1 MPKGC
6 EPVWEA
12 TELAVFG
19 SQLSCVGGGA
29 ERRAPLLTKGM
40 ASAGSPSG
48 PDAADELRVLVARIR
63 ELAPLLSPEALS
75 GARHDL
81 AELGQPED
89 SPAQPLCMGTEQAGR
104 SNSVDSLEGGKKEA
118 ADRGLQKAEWS
129 QPQRQLV
136 AIATVLIAPTL
147 LALFLGASTLAF
159 MSLEGYSR
167 RDAFYFCCTLL
178 TTVGYGDL
186 APVTNAGKAMTMA
199 YILVG
204 LTLVTTIIG
213 TIVSEG
219 ANLAA
224 TAGPPKLPTVRREL
238 TSLVLAVLLV
248 LLVNCIGASW
258 VIYVDGVSVLDGFY
272 WAVITSTSVGFGDIE
287 TSDATRSFNACYMLL
302 AVASVAYGLGK
313 LVEVMCNIGKVR
325 RIETFCARGVT
336 NELITEIDQ
345 SGDGAVSQLEF
356 ASYML
361 VSSGKLNQGD
371 LDEVVALFNQ
381 YDLDGTGT
389 IDQADVDLANRR
401 SVDKSQ

>member
-1 MPKGC
+1 MFARQVSIGANAGQP
-6 EPVWEA
+6 A
-12 TELAVFG
+12 TEKTP
-19 SQLSCVGGGA
+19 LS
-29 ERRAPLLTKGM
+29 EQTHKEIRKSIQRDISYETK
-40 ASAGSPSG
+40 SIFKFQPSVAGS
-48 PDAADELRVLVARIR
+48 VVVVIVF
-63 ELAPLLSPEALS
+63 LA
-75 GARHDL
+75 
-81 AELGQPED
+81 
-89 SPAQPLCMGTEQAGR
+89 
-104 SNSVDSLEGGKKEA
+104 
-118 ADRGLQKAEWS
+118 
-129 QPQRQLV
+129 
-136 AIATVLIAPTL
+136 
-147 LALFLGASTLAF
+147 ASTFAF
-159 MSLEGYSR
+159 MSLEGFSR

-186 APVTNAGKAMTMA
+186 APETNAGKALTMV
-199 YILVG
+199 YILLG
-204 LTLVTTIIG
+204 LTLVTTCIG
-213 TIVSEG
+213 TIVSNG
-219 ANLAA
+219 ANMA

-238 TSLVLAVLLV
+238 KSLVLAMLLV

-258 VIYVDGVSVLDGFY
+258 VVYVDGVSVLDGFY
-272 WAVITSTSVGFGDIE
+272 WALITSSSVGLGDIK
-287 TSDATRSFNACYMLL
+287 TSDATRTFNACYMVL
-302 AVASVAYGLGK
+302 AVGSVAYGLGK

-381 YDLDGTGT
+381 YDLDGTGS

>member
-1 MPKGC
+1 MAVPAWATNLFSRRGMP
-6 EPVWEA
+6 
-12 TELAVFG
+12 
-19 SQLSCVGGGA
+19 
-29 ERRAPLLTKGM
+29 
-40 ASAGSPSG
+40 SAGSPSSPG
-48 PDAADELRVLVARIR
+48 AAEELRALVARIR
-63 ELAPLLSPEALS
+63 ELAPQLSQEALS
-75 GARHDL
+75 AARHDL
-81 AELGQPED
+81 AQLEQPED
-89 SPAQPLCMGTEQAGR
+89 LPAQPLRLGTEQAGR
-104 SNSVDSLEGGKKEA
+104 SDSAGSLEGGKK
-118 ADRGLQKAEWS
+118 DRGLQKAEES
-129 QPQRQLV
+129 QPQRRLI
-136 AIATVLIAPTL
+136 ALATVLIAPAL

-159 MSLEGYSR
+159 MRVEGFKP

-186 APVTNAGKAMTMA
+186 APVTNAGKAMAMA

-238 TSLVLAVLLV
+238 KSLFLAVLLV
-248 LLVNCIGASW
+248 LLVTCIGASW

-272 WAVITSTSVGFGDIE
+272 WAIITSTSVGFGDIE
-287 TSDATRSFNACYMLL
+287 TSDATRSFNACYMLV

-381 YDLDGTGT
+381 YDLDGTGS

>member
-1 MPKGC
+1 MP
-6 EPVWEA
+6 
-12 TELAVFG
+12 
-19 SQLSCVGGGA
+19 
-29 ERRAPLLTKGM
+29 
-40 ASAGSPSG
+40 SAGSPSSPG
-48 PDAADELRVLVARIR
+48 AAAEELRVLVARIR
-63 ELAPLLSPEALS
+63 ELAPQLSQEALS
-75 GARHDL
+75 AARHDL
-81 AELGQPED
+81 AQLEQPED
-89 SPAQPLCMGTEQAGR
+89 SPAQPLRLGTEQAGR
-104 SNSVDSLEGGKKEA
+104 SDSASSLEVGKK
-118 ADRGLQKAEWS
+118 DRGLQKAEES
-129 QPQRQLV
+129 PQRRLI
-136 AIATVLIAPTL
+136 ALATVLIAPAL

-159 MSLEGYSR
+159 MRLEGYSG

-186 APVTNAGKAMTMA
+186 APVTNAGKAMAMA

-224 TAGPPKLPTVRREL
+224 TAGPPKLPTVQREL
-238 TSLVLAVLLV
+238 KSLFLAVLLV

-272 WAVITSTSVGFGDIE
+272 WAIITSTSVGFGDIE

-336 NELITEIDQ
+336 NALITEIDQ
-345 SGDGAVSQLEF
+345 RGDGAVSQLEF

-371 LDEVVALFNQ
+371 LDEVMALFNQ
-381 YDLDGTGT
+381 YDLDGTGS

-401 SVDKSQ
+401 SSVDKSQ

>member
-1 MPKGC
+1 MPRAIDAPSSPGAAS
-6 EPVWEA
+6 E
-12 TELAVFG
+12 EL
-19 SQLSCVGGGA
+19 
-29 ERRAPLLTKGM
+29 
-40 ASAGSPSG
+40 SA
-48 PDAADELRVLVARIR
+48 LVARIR

-75 GARHDL
+75 AARRDL
-81 AELGQPED
+81 AEQLAARPEKPEE
-89 SPAQPLCMGTEQAGR
+89 SPAQPLRLGTEQAGP
-104 SNSVDSLEGGKKEA
+104 SDSVGSLEGGKKEA
-118 ADRGLQKAEWS
+118 GDRGLQKADES
-129 QPQRQLV
+129 QPQRRLF
-136 AIATVLIAPTL
+136 ALARVLIAPAL

-186 APVTNAGKAMTMA
+186 TPVTNAGKAMTMA

-238 TSLVLAVLLV
+238 KSLVLAVLLV
-248 LLVNCIGASW
+248 LLVNCVGASW
-258 VIYVDGVSVLDGFY
+258 VIYVDGASVLDGFY
-272 WAVITSTSVGFGDIE
+272 WAIITSTSVGFGDIE
-287 TSDATRSFNACYMLL
+287 TSDKTRTFNAFYMLL

-325 RIETFCARGVT
+325 RIEKFCARGVT
-336 NELITEIDQ
+336 NELIAEIDGG
-345 SGDGAVSQLEF
+345 GDGAVSRLEF

-361 VSSGKLNQGD
+361 VASGKLNQND
-371 LDEVVALFNQ
+371 LSEVMALFDQ
-381 YDLDGTGT
+381 YDLDGSGS
-389 IDQADVDLANRR
+389 IDQDDVALVNKRNPNRSGDPR
-401 SVDKSQ
+401 VGID